1 MALSSTLGFGHGTSI
16 GVGRSNLVA
25 AGIISLLTHT
35 CIPVALN
42 IDVHPKLH
50 PKHVHP
56 RHVHPKLH
64 PKLHPKHMNISHHTI
79 RDCTPNFA
87 TPAVQIP
94 ANPSQ
99 IHVFSQARYKLLG
112 KG

>member
-1 MALSSTLGFGHGTSI
+1 MPPDQSANCT
-16 GVGRSNLVA
+16 
-25 AGIISLLTHT
+25 AGIISLLTHV

-50 PKHVHP
+50 INV
-56 RHVHPKLH
+56 
-64 PKLHPKHMNISHHTI
+64 SHHTI

-87 TPAVQIP
+87 IPAVQFP

-99 IHVFSQARYKLLG
+99 IQIFSQARYKLLA